1 MTFQVM
7 PMQVRTL
14 SWWRDEADQVDM
26 EPIYQRKGRIW
37 SESQKQ
43 YLIDSI
49 LNGFDIPKL
58 YFADFTFLDSG
69 LNATK
74 RKYAVIDGKQR
85 LEAIYDFFEDRIT
98 LPKGF
103 QYFEN
108 AELRLGGYSYSDLAK
123 NFPKVARK
131 FDNSSL
137 TVMSVITDDDSKI
150 NELFVRL
157 NTSQPLTGAELRNAM
172 LGKIPELIRQ
182 LAQHDFFTSRI
193 RFSVTRSQDRNTAAK
208 FLLLEHRG
216 TIVDT
221 KKAQLDALV
230 KEADELDSQQQQDDD
245 VSELQDI
252 LVTAVEETEN
262 DEIERSGSKVRVVL
276 DKLAGIFTPS
286 DPLLRQQA
294 QIVVIY
300 WMVREMDPAE
310 LKKVRPFLVRFDEA
324 RQANRSA
331 SRDITGITD
340 QELDE
345 FELMA
350 RTSND
355 AYSIR
360 RRVEIMQ
367 ERFKAFIP

>member
-1 MTFQVM
+1 
-7 PMQVRTL
+7 
-14 SWWRDEADQVDM
+14 
-26 EPIYQRKGRIW
+26 
-37 SESQKQ
+37 
-43 YLIDSI
+43 
-49 LNGFDIPKL
+49 
-58 YFADFTFLDSG
+58 
-69 LNATK
+69 
-74 RKYAVIDGKQR
+74 
-85 LEAIYDFFEDRIT
+85 
-98 LPKGF
+98 
-103 QYFEN
+103 
-108 AELRLGGYSYSDLAK
+108 
-123 NFPKVARK
+123 
-131 FDNSSL
+131 
-137 TVMSVITDDDSKI
+137 
-150 NELFVRL
+150 
-157 NTSQPLTGAELRNAM
+157 M